1 MIQFSGLKE
10 RGMTIDTGARTV
22 RMQSQKQIFAI
33 VSVIA
38 ILALV
43 YRPLA
48 RHLDAWYSGLST
60 LLIVLIAVVYVCYQY
75 YFVLRDI
82 EYLLVTDTQL
92 PGFLRVR
99 HFPVR
104 PLSNGRFAVE
114 IPLEAFYSYR
124 VVRAWRGLR
133 TYIVLSEHQGNQ
145 VYTYPW
151 FSITIL
157 RKREKMELFRL
168 LDQYAKVHDGAGTA
182 S

>member
-1 MIQFSGLKE
+1 MIRFSGLKE

-99 HFPVR
+99 HSPCV
-104 PLSNGRFAVE
+104 P
-114 IPLEAFYSYR
+114 
-124 VVRAWRGLR
+124 
-133 TYIVLSEHQGNQ
+133 
-145 VYTYPW
+145 
-151 FSITIL
+151 
-157 RKREKMELFRL
+157 
-168 LDQYAKVHDGAGTA
+168 
-182 S
+182 